1 MSPDDPADETTV
13 APRRTMPRAL
23 LWLGRGVLTLLVL
36 IVVVVAVLWWQR
48 DRLAGNYIDDLLSQS
63 GVEATYRIETIG
75 PDRQVLRDIVVGD
88 PARPDMTIDRAEV
101 RLIARIGLPQVER
114 ITLSGLRVW
123 GRVVNGQPSFGS
135 LDPLLFTDSEEP
147 FALPELDLRL
157 EDARGLIE
165 GDYGPVAL
173 RLDGGGYLPDGFDAQ
188 FAAIAPRLRLGGCEA
203 RQATLYGRIEVANR
217 RPGFAGPMRIAGVDC
232 AGLGVRMGAGGA
244 ALDAIADA
252 DLAGLRSEFDYTA
265 ANAALPGATA
275 AALGGSGQATYRG
288 GAFDSRFTV
297 QGRAVEAGG
306 VRLAS
311 ADFAGTLRGTQ
322 GFAQVQLD
330 GDVGGAGL
338 RLGPAFDRQLTG
350 LAAASEGTLA
360 APLLN
365 RLRTELARELRGG
378 SLDGHV
384 TLRRNDAGLT
394 LAIPQMRVNGAG
406 GAPLAQIARTQVTF
420 GDEGV
425 PRFSGNF
432 ATGGP
437 GLPQI
442 NGRMERLG
450 GGLSLQLAMAPYT
463 SGDASLALPRMTI
476 RQAASGALTFAGEA
490 RASGALPG
498 GFVRG
503 LEVPVSGTV
512 SSAGAV
518 SLWSA
523 CTPVRFAAFGYAGLV
538 VDAEQLT
545 LCPPRGRAI
554 LAYDSRGLRFA
565 AGAPSLRLTGR
576 LGETPL
582 RLSTGA
588 IGLAW
593 PGAVATSDVALTL
606 GAADMTMASFTGTL
620 GETISGQFTGGT
632 AKLGEVPLLVSEAA
646 GQLTFADSV
655 LTLAETGFT
664 VSDRQAEARFNPL
677 RTNDAQLVLAD
688 GRITSDFLLRHPAS
702 GAEVV
707 QVDLAHNLTSGV
719 GHADLAVAGLTF
731 REGFQPADL
740 TINLYGPVSNVRG
753 RVTGTGRVDWSGAGV
768 TSSTGTFTTTGLDLA
783 AAFGPVRQA
792 RGTVVFSD
800 LIGLTTAPDQRITVG
815 SINPGIEVLDGELA
829 ISLTGGTLLRLE
841 GATWPFLGGTIRM
854 RPLAINIG
862 ASEQRSY
869 VIEISGM
876 EAQRFVEHMNLSNIA
891 ATGTFDGTLPIV
903 FDSEGNGRL
912 QGGTLRSR
920 PPGGRVSY
928 VGELTYE
935 DLTPIANYAF
945 DALRDM
951 QYDVMS
957 VTMDG
962 PLTGELVTSV
972 RFDGVKQGPAAEQ
985 NFITRRLANLPIR
998 FIVNVRAPFYSLVGS
1013 LRSLYDPS
1021 AVRDPRGLGLL
1032 SDDGRRF
1039 IPGGPLSNPATV
1051 PPADEPTIQPPE
1063 SEAMP

>member
-1 MSPDDPADETTV
+1 M
-13 APRRTMPRAL
+13 APRRALSRAL
-23 LWLGRGVLTLLVL
+23 RWLVRGLLAVVLL
-36 IVVVVAVLWWQR
+36 IVVVVAVLWLQR
-48 DRLAGNYIDDLLSQS
+48 ERLAGNYIDDLLTQN
-63 GVEATYRIETIG
+63 GVRATYRIETIG

-88 PARPDMTIDRAEV
+88 PAAPDMTIERAEV

-135 LDPLLFTDSEEP
+135 LDPLLFTDSKEP
-147 FALPELDLRL
+147 FALPELDVRL

-165 GDYGPVAL
+165 GDYGQIAL

-188 FAAIAPRLRLGGCEA
+188 FAAISPSLRMGGCEA
-203 RQATLYGRIEVANR
+203 GQATVYGRIEVANR
-217 RPGFAGPMRIAGVDC
+217 RPGFAGPVRFAGIDC
-232 AGLGVRMGAGGA
+232 PDLGVRMGEGGA

-252 DLAGLRSEFDYTA
+252 DLSGFRSEFDYTA
-265 ANAALPGATA
+265 GEAVLPGASA
-275 AALGGSGQATYRG
+275 AALAGRGQATYRG
-288 GAFDSRFTV
+288 GTFDSRFTIA
-297 QGRAVEAGG
+297 GRAVEAGG

-330 GDVGGAGL
+330 GDIGGAGL
-338 RLGPAFDRQLTG
+338 RLGPAFDQQLAS
-350 LAAASEGTLA
+350 LATASEGTLA
-360 APLLN
+360 APLLA
-365 RLRTELARELRGG
+365 RLRSELARELRGG
-378 SLDGHV
+378 TLDGHV
-384 TLRRNDAGLT
+384 TLRSADGRLT
-394 LAIPQMRVNGAG
+394 LAIPQARVNGAG
-406 GAPLAQIARTQVTF
+406 GVPLAQIARTQLTF
-420 GDEGV
+420 GDNGV
-425 PRFSGNF
+425 PRFTGNF

-442 NGRMERLG
+442 NGRMEQLG

-463 SGDASLALPRMTI
+463 SGDASLALPRMTV
-476 RQAASGALTFAGEA
+476 RQAANGALTFAGEV

-503 LEVPVSGTV
+503 LEAPVSGTV

-523 CTPVRFAAFGYAGLV
+523 CTPVRFASLGYAGLV
-538 VDAEQLT
+538 VDAQRLT
-545 LCPPRGRAI
+545 LCPPRGRPI
-554 LAYDSRGLRFA
+554 LAYDARGLRIA
-565 AGAPSLRLTGR
+565 AGAPSLRLSGR

-582 RLSTGA
+582 RLTTGA

-606 GAADMTMASFTGTL
+606 GAADLTMARFTGTL
-620 GETISGQFTGGT
+620 GQTISGQFTGGT

-646 GQLTFADSV
+646 GNLTFANSV
-655 LTLAETGFT
+655 LTLTETGFT

-677 RTNDAQLVLAD
+677 RTDDARLVLAD

-707 QVDLAHNLTSGV
+707 QVDLAHILASGI
-719 GHADLAVAGLTF
+719 GYADLTVAGLTF
-731 REGFQPADL
+731 RDGFQPADL

-753 RVTGTGRVDWSGAGV
+753 TVTGTGRVDWSGAGV
-768 TSSTGTFTTTGLDLA
+768 TSSTGTFTSSGLDLA

-800 LIGLTTAPDQRITVG
+800 LIGLTTAPGQRITVAA
-815 SINPGIEVLDGELA
+815 INPGIEVLDGELA

-862 ASEQRSY
+862 ASEERSY
-869 VIEISGM
+869 VIEITGL

-912 QGGTLRSR
+912 QGGALLSR

-928 VGELTYE
+928 VGDLTYE
-935 DLTPIANYAF
+935 DLSPIANYAF

-951 QYDVMS
+951 EYQTMS
-957 VTMDG
+957 VTMNG

-972 RFDGVKQGPAAEQ
+972 RFDGVKQGPGAEQ

-1039 IPGGPLSNPATV
+1039 IPAGPLTNPASA
-1051 PPADEPTIQPPE
+1051 PPATEPTIQPPE